1 MTLRPSKTLIL
12 AKTFDEFWKTNVFE
26 PTLVLKAFWG
36 SLGLLFGALGGFLG
50 AFWLVL
56 GAPWELQVAPENFEN
71 DSGAL
76 LGFFLLSS
84 LSFFS
89 LLHPLTA
96 SKWFFIFFSGLFFS
110 SWSFSRLILSSQD
123 GPLSVKNLDFSWSK
137 RARSERKT
145 AIEHDSRK
153 AREQTKQTSPLNHL
167 TNKIRTL
174 LDSQF

>member
-1 MTLRPSKTLIL
+1 M
-12 AKTFDEFWKTNVFE
+12 
-26 PTLVLKAFWG
+26 VLEAFWG
-36 SLGLLFGALGGFLG
+36 SLGLLFGVLGGFLG

-123 GPLSVKNLDFSWSK
+123 GPLSVKNLDLAKTFDELCQSTFS
-137 RARSERKT
+137 
-145 AIEHDSRK
+145 
-153 AREQTKQTSPLNHL
+153 
-167 TNKIRTL
+167 IRTFL
-174 LDSQF
+174 LRAFWGSLRLMFGARRSFLGAFWVVLGAPWELQVAPQLL

>member
-1 MTLRPSKTLIL
+1 M
-12 AKTFDEFWKTNVFE
+12 
-26 PTLVLKAFWG
+26 
-36 SLGLLFGALGGFLG
+36 G

-56 GAPWELQVAPENFEN
+56 GAPWELQVAPENFKN
-71 DSGAL
+71 DYGAL

-123 GPLSVKNLDFSWSK
+123 DPLTLKNIDFSFDIRRILKNQRFRTDLGPQSVLGFSWAPFRCSWGLLGSLL
-137 RARSERKT
+137 AGLGGSLG
-145 AIEHDSRK
+145 APGGSRK
-153 AREQTKQTSPLNHL
+153 L
-167 TNKIRTL
+167 
-174 LDSQF
+174 